1 MAVTNGWGQGV
12 INNTNGWGKLATNNI
27 GAGSVYE
34 NSASGDTALIGTSAA
49 FSYSASSFTQAD
61 SDPTPTITGTTGGT
75 FSGTTGLVFVST
87 STGQIDLSASTI
99 AAHVVTYTVG
109 GVSSNFNLSVT
120 AASFASTQ
128 SFNFDGVDD
137 FIQLN
142 STLSFANEFTISIWV
157 KPNGFSTSQVIVG
170 NGSSS
175 SNWIRLSSSS
185 EIDFKVGG
193 GGGTTLNFTDVG
205 NNLVDGVWQHLLLF
219 RDSSDNF
226 GIFRNGSAFS
236 SSQNNG
242 NTFKLSTFAK
252 RGNIEYTG
260 SLDEVAVWNSDQSS
274 NVSSIYSSGVPNN
287 LNDLSTPPTAWIR
300 MGEHGTWDGAKWTLI
315 DQGTSSNNAES
326 VNMVEADRET
336 DVPT

>member
-1 MAVTNGWGQGV
+1 MAVTNGWGQAV
-12 INNTNGWGKLATNNI
+12 INNTNGFGKLATNNI

-61 SDPTPTITGTTGGT
+61 ADPTPTITGTTGGT

-120 AASFASTQ
+120 SAPFASTQ

-137 FIQLN
+137 FIEL
-142 STLSFANEFTISIWV
+142 SSGVSFSGEFTLSVWI
-157 KPNGFSTSQVIVG
+157 KPNGFSNNQVILG

-185 EIDFKVGG
+185 QITFKVGS
-193 GGGTTLNFTDVG
+193 TSLNFSDVG
-205 NNLVDGVWQHLLLF
+205 NNLVDGVWQHLLFF
-219 RDSSDNF
+219 RDSSNNV
-226 GIFRNGSAFS
+226 GVFRNGASFS
-236 SSQNNG
+236 
-242 NTFKLSTFAK
+242 NTQSNTNTLQLSTIAK
-252 RGNIEYTG
+252 RGSIEFTG
-260 SLDEVAVWNSDQSS
+260 SLDEIAFWNSNQSS
-274 NVSSIYSSGVPNN
+274 NVSSIYNGGVPNN
-287 LNDLSTPPTAWIR
+287 LNDLSTPPTAWYR
-300 MGEHGTWDGAKWTLI
+300 MGEQATFDGSDWTLI
-315 DQGTSSNNAES
+315 DQGTGSNNAES
-326 VNMVEADRET
+326 VNMTESARQT